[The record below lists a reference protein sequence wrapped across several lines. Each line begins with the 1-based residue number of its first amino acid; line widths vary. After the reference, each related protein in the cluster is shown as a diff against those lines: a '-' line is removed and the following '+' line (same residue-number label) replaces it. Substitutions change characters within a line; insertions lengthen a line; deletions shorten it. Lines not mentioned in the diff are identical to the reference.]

1 MQQVYQQQL
10 LHQQQQY
17 QQLQA
22 MQAAQKDGVT
32 SPEAPPTNG
41 QTPPTSVQQIPPT
54 ATPAVNHVQN
64 GPVAPAGSKAETT
77 PTTQNPDSEQE
88 ARKEGEGKTDGMKCC
103 HTRICS
109 LGTDWWRMVITFIYL
124 KRDSL
129 LIVSLK
135 IVFEAVPRKIISCI
149 LCKGIIAMGSIS

>member
-64 GPVAPAGSKAETT
+64 GPVAPPGANVETT

-88 ARKEGEGKTDGMKCC
+88 AKKEGEGKTDGMKCC
-103 HTRICS
+103 HTCTGICS
-109 LGTDWWRMVITFIYL
+109 LNSDWKIARTFIYL
-124 KRDSL
+124 KRGSL
-129 LIVSLK
+129 LVVSLK
-135 IVFEAVPRKIISCI
+135 IVF
-149 LCKGIIAMGSIS
+149 